1 MRHNMD
7 KTSYLRLENSILRA
21 ADHVVPPQIQL
32 ITCKNNG
39 THPTPIHS
47 IVVSHSRPQTD
58 QFTTCLAV
66 EYCCLEV
73 HVAEEPSERVS
84 GNTDSGYS
92 TIPKPVPCSRMLPCT
107 ADPRNTEWPIALA
120 MLDQDTSRRAA
131 EQWVAS
137 GVNGQQSRLMPN
149 RQQNDQHRKHLG
161 V

>member
-7 KTSYLRLENSILRA
+7 KTSYLRLENSIICERQTMLF
-21 ADHVVPPQIQL
+21 HQVQS
-32 ITCKNNG
+32 ITCKNNA
-39 THPTPIHS
+39 HTPIHS

-92 TIPKPVPCSRMLPCT
+92 TIPRPVPCSRMLPCT

-149 RQQNDQHRKHLG
+149 RQQNDQQRKHLG